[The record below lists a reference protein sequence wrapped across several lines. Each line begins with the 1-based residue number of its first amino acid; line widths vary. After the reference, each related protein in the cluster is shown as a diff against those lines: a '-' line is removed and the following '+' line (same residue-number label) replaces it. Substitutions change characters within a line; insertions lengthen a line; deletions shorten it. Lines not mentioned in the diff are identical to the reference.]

1 MYTIGRRGAHWI
13 HTAATARHVHTT
25 ARCDWRERAAADQL
39 DADAGLVV
47 DLPRVHG
54 LHLEQQRVELV
65 VVGLQQSQ
73 LLVAPDLAFLHVL
86 LCNQAS
92 VRPSPWLRL
101 NRSLLQSY
109 LNKLVVDVRIHALEA
124 AGGRA

>member
-1 MYTIGRRGAHWI
+1 MYMIGRRGAHWI

-65 VVGLQQSQ
+65 VVGLQQPQ
-73 LLVAPDLAFLHVL
+73 LLVAPDLALLHVL
-86 LCNQAS
+86 VCQQAF
-92 VRPSPWLRL
+92 VRPCVATVTPQSL
-101 NRSLLQSY
+101 LLQSY
-109 LNKLVVDVRIHALEA
+109 YTSSSWTYAV
-124 AGGRA
+124 